1 MPVCTILAG
10 PNGSGKSTVYRELDV
25 PGPFINADVLARKL
39 NPLNPEQAAIAAG
52 RLVLAELDRA
62 IRANEDFVYETTLS
76 SHQSIALMQRARH
89 AGYEIGL
96 VFVGLRGV
104 FLNVERVASR
114 VAMGGH
120 DISEQIIRRRYTTSF
135 ARLSQAIILADVTTI
150 YDNSELDRPILILQ
164 ISRGGIE
171 VCKLDGAQAYH
182 RRIADIASQALSV
195 TTIEVLSLASR

>member
-76 SHQSIALMQRARH
+76 SHQSIAWWSACLNRARSKY
-89 AGYEIGL
+89 A
-96 VFVGLRGV
+96 
-104 FLNVERVASR
+104 
-114 VAMGGH
+114 
-120 DISEQIIRRRYTTSF
+120 
-135 ARLSQAIILADVTTI
+135 
-150 YDNSELDRPILILQ
+150 
-164 ISRGGIE
+164 
-171 VCKLDGAQAYH
+171 C
-182 RRIADIASQALSV
+182 
-195 TTIEVLSLASR
+195 